1 MNHGFNRVS
10 AKYFSEVIN
19 ALSVKQRKV
28 ISDYGFGSLLMY
40 DKCVVPA
47 RFIEW
52 LAQHVDV
59 CTSEIIVNG
68 KFITFNKMS
77 VHKVLGIPIGG
88 DSLSVDREIGK
99 TFILSRFNLSTLPPI
114 RFFGDKIKNK
124 QLLADDDMF
133 ICFMI
138 VALSCF
144 LCPNSNTYPS
154 TKYMIAFKDLSCV
167 GNIDWSLYIYE
178 WLIDAVRKLCMG
190 VGKSFR
196 PIHTLDGC
204 SYVLA
209 VSLILLNLQLTII
222 IYFIVKYSY
231 LKFYIMS
238 KIYVCFCCFRFV
250 LLFCQ
255 LASLV

>member
-1 MNHGFNRVS
+1 MACQGSSSIKSDKCPFHDYCDDEVIKIQELKSSLSLSELNDIRKGKGDLGTHKHEVNHGFNRVS

-19 ALSVKQRKV
+19 ALSVKQRK
-28 ISDYGFGSLLMY
+28 I
-40 DKCVVPA
+40 
-47 RFIEW
+47 
-52 LAQHVDV
+52 
-59 CTSEIIVNG
+59 TVNG
-68 KFITFNKMS
+68 KFIPFNKMS

-88 DSLSVDREIGK
+88 DSLSVDREVGK

-138 VALSCF
+138 VALSFF

-209 VSLILLNLQLTII
+209 VLYLDCLNFGIFDVPRVTPRIS
-222 IYFIVKYSY
+222 V
-231 LKFYIMS
+231 
-238 KIYVCFCCFRFV
+238 
-250 LLFCQ
+250 
-255 LASLV
+255 